1 MTLPALVT
9 RSRAAPRAGR
19 TIAILL
25 FTLVCALGCSSKGGN
40 GSPSDGSSGTDIRSD
55 QSQTATVDCAAVCGH
70 VGDLCAGRSDIDAI
84 WLDVCRSQCAA
95 RLRLEP
101 DVAALEAACV
111 AAAPDCNAAVTC
123 VATPTTPVVDAG
135 AGGDHANQGSDATA
149 DVAAD
154 RVDAASDDTAFDP
167 SAVRATIDGV
177 PAIFDNVTAV
187 SLLSDVVSII
197 ASTSDGTATIK
208 IFTTNG
214 TGGNVRLA
222 PSRYGCTSSD
232 IGHIIYAVTEGGPD
246 AGPGTTYGD
255 IPYNSSACSVS
266 YTRADYTRVQ
276 GTFAATS
283 RGPAGSVV
291 LANGVIDV
299 AYR

>member
-1 MTLPALVT
+1 MRGT
-9 RSRAAPRAGR
+9 GR
-19 TIAILL
+19 TIAILP
-25 FTLVCALGCSSKGGN
+25 FTLVCVLGCSSKGGN
-40 GSPSDGSSGTDIRSD
+40 GSPSDGSAGTDIRSD
-55 QSQTATVDCAAVCGH
+55 QSPTGTVDCAAVCGH

-84 WLDVCRSQCAA
+84 WLDVCRSQCEA
-95 RLRLEP
+95 RVQLQP

-111 AAAPDCNAAVTC
+111 AAAPDCDSVGAPGAP
-123 VATPTTPVVDAG
+123 TPTAPVIDAG
-135 AGGDHANQGSDATA
+135 AGADHANQGSDAAA
-149 DVAAD
+149 DAADAAADRVDAAAD
-154 RVDAASDDTAFDP
+154 RVDAASADTGFGP

-177 PAIFDNVTAV
+177 PVIFDNVTTV

-197 ASTSDGTATIK
+197 ASTGDGTATIK
-208 IFTTNG
+208 IYTASG

-222 PSRYGCTSSD
+222 PSSYGCTGSD
-232 IGHIIYAVTEGGPD
+232 IGHIIYTVTEGGPD

-255 IPYNSSACSVS
+255 TGYNSSPCSVS
-266 YTRADYTRVQ
+266 YTRADFTRVQ

-283 RGPAGSVV
+283 RGPAGSKV